1 MIANINNQKT
11 TNLNLLQSCS
21 HPQDSVDHVNDY
33 FASVGK
39 RLAEKITS
47 GHGDIDKAI
56 KQNINSI
63 PILSNTFVLSETDNR
78 EVEITLKLLKDDC
91 AVGWD
96 SIPAKVLKSSSN
108 VLVPLMTHICNL
120 SFRSGIFP
128 ESFKIDIIHP
138 IHKGGNMDS
147 VNNYRPISVLPAM
160 SKILEKLIN
169 ARLIKF
175 FAKYNILS
183 DNQYGFRMNRSTQ
196 DAILNLT
203 DTVVR
208 KLDSN
213 YKCIGIFLDLAKA
226 FDTVSIPTLLD
237 KLERV
242 GFRDGSLK
250 LFNSYLTNRQQ
261 MVRIGDHSSTLKT
274 VNFGVPQ
281 GSILGPSLFLV
292 YINDLCNLNISKGS
306 IISFADDTTL
316 IFHGESWEDVART
329 AENGLKAVTEWLRS
343 NLLTL
348 NDTERDE
355 TLFGAT
361 LGDKIKAS
369 KDIEKQGS
377 QIRKVATSQKM
388 NTPQASSSRPAP
400 PGNWSGPPRYSSNMG
415 GRGGQRKVTSTR
427 GRTYPPAHPP
437 ARSYNQP
444 KTRAQPPQ

>member
-1 MIANINNQKT
+1 MPQRAPPTSGLMRPLVVLALPGMYLLYKYNQYRQQQMET
-11 TNLNLLQSCS
+11 ARRRVTERELLHLNTKI
-21 HPQDSVDHVNDY
+21 DSVDHVNDY

-128 ESFKIDIIHP
+128 ESFKIAIIHP

-213 YKCIGIFLDLAKA
+213 CKCIGIFLDLAKA

-348 NDTERDE
+348 NR
-355 TLFGAT
+355 
-361 LGDKIKAS
+361 IYPKAL
-369 KDIEKQGS
+369 QG
-377 QIRKVATSQKM
+377 M
-388 NTPQASSSRPAP
+388 
-400 PGNWSGPPRYSSNMG
+400 
-415 GRGGQRKVTSTR
+415 
-427 GRTYPPAHPP
+427 
-437 ARSYNQP
+437 
-444 KTRAQPPQ
+444 